1 MAKKRAKREAVALEE
16 AIASGMIQV
25 KGMGKKK
32 RAEKKAGLD
41 RGLNEDGGAFRNG
54 VLKIGK
60 ISSGRGG
67 SAAGAARGGSS
78 GGRGGGRGGKR
89 GGFNK
94 GGGGSRR

>member
-16 AIASGMIQV
+16 GIASGMVQV

-54 VLKIGK
+54 VLKIRGK
-60 ISSGRGG
+60 VGGGSGRG
-67 SAAGAARGGSS
+67 GGSS
-78 GGRGGGRGGKR
+78 GGGGRGGGKSG
-89 GGFNK
+89 GGFK
-94 GGGGSRR
+94 KGSRR